1 MNRIRH
7 TLALILLLTVSVAF
21 AAQRDTIAIA
31 EPVAKGGVSPQSI
44 EMLWD
49 MLETSVRTLDYDLIS
64 RASLKDIMTEADLAS
79 SSGLINPNSKQLATL
94 GKVKGVKYLLVT
106 SIGQFGSRL
115 NLTLKLLDCST
126 GDISQNRSENL
137 RVADLDELA
146 DKLEPT
152 LNKLFSDTK
161 TLKRSAL
168 LMPILQL
175 EGLPENLDQQLYA
188 FMGSCLLQNDIAL
201 QNLTDVTAI
210 LKKNKIR
217 RLETLEPALCHKLGK
232 LLEVEFLIQS
242 TINRFSLT
250 AAPFV
255 IAETGAQF
263 LNYAGAIGGTVK
275 VIETATGRIAAL
287 LPFEMSIDS
296 RAIGFQNTMGWQPED
311 FYKYMIFNSF
321 AQQVLPGLVKV
332 PGIR

>member
-7 TLALILLLTVSVAF
+7 TLALILLLTVSTVF
-21 AAQRDTIAIA
+21 AAQRDAIAIPQ
-31 EPVAKGGVSPQSI
+31 PVARGGLDQGSI

-49 MLETSVRTLDYDLIS
+49 MLEASVRTQQYDLIS
-64 RASLKDIMTEADLAS
+64 RASIKAIMDEYARVD
-79 SSGLINPNSKQLATL
+79 GGVINPNSRQLAEI
-94 GKVKGVKYLLVT
+94 GNVKGVKYLLVT
-106 SIGQFGSRL
+106 SIGKFGSKL
-115 NLTLKLLDCST
+115 NFTITLMDCST

-146 DKLEPT
+146 DKLEPA
-152 LNKLFSDTK
+152 LLKLFSDTK

-188 FMGSCLLQNDIAL
+188 FMGSCLLQNGIAL
-201 QNLTDVTAI
+201 QNLTNVTTI
-210 LKKNKIR
+210 LKKNKLR

-263 LNYAGAIGGTVK
+263 LNYAGAVGGTVK

-287 LPFEMSIDS
+287 LPFEMSVDS
-296 RAIGFQNTMGWQPED
+296 RAIGFQNTQGWQPED

-321 AQQVLPGLVKV
+321 AQQVLPELVKI